1 MKVIIMV
8 SIQSNFVQGK
18 LGSFGPQL
26 GKSYSAASTFKCRR
40 SAGTVLILLEIS
52 TSTQAKKL
60 NFGCYTFGKRTP

>member
-52 TSTQAKKL
+52 TSTQANL
-60 NFGCYTFGKRTP
+60 YTYRLVKGHPTNY